1 MKKIMADDLSA
12 REHDSIVR
20 ILQRQNRALEAD
32 RFRKGEL
39 AIEIILSEPVNFTD
53 FSKKN

>member
-1 MKKIMADDLSA
+1 MADDLSA